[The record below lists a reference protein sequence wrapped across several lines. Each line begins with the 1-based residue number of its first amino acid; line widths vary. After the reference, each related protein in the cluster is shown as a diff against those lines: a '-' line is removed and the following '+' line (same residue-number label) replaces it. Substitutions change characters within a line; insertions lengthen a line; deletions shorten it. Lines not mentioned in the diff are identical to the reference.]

1 MTTLKNFQAAIAT
14 IFGCLSSV
22 AERLGSVDSGC
33 RRSADILQSIQD
45 YRLDIDRDTAKA
57 AITEI
62 NARVIAIQ
70 TEASKLEP
78 INFDELWPED
88 GPKMISEVLQAEEAF
103 EKIDEPEIDG
113 MPQK

>member
-88 GPKMISEVLQAEEAF
+88 GPMMISEVIEYEAAMAET
-103 EKIDEPEIDG
+103 PESVTEG
-113 MPQK
+113 AE

>member
-1 MTTLKNFQAAIAT
+1 MTTLQNFQTAIAT
-14 IFGCLSSV
+14 IFRGLSSV

-33 RRSADILQSIQD
+33 RRGTDILQSIQD

-62 NARVIAIQ
+62 NARVAAIQ
-70 TEASKLEP
+70 AEASKLES

-88 GPKMISEVLQAEEAF
+88 GPMMISEVIEYEEAMA
-103 EKIDEPEIDG
+103 ETPETVTEG
-113 MPQK
+113 VE